1 MSVVKPRVVLISR
14 PTEYE
19 LLLARH
25 GTRGQAG
32 FFLQTRGQHIDEVEA
47 RHQAFTRAL
56 ELVSGAIPADLR
68 RTRVT
73 RRDLDRFVFEP
84 DDVVMV
90 LGQDGLVANTAKY
103 LSGQPVIGLNQDRTH
118 HDGVLVPHAPDRAG
132 RLLGAVLA
140 GRAELELRTMVQ
152 AELDDGQRL
161 LALNEIYV
169 GHRSHQS
176 SRYRVTF
183 ADASEHQSSSGVIFA
198 TGTGAT
204 GWARSISRE
213 RRESFEL
220 PRPSERRLCFFVR
233 EAFPSVATGTE
244 LTQGLI
250 ESGARVEI
258 VSEMS
263 EGGVLFGDGIESD
276 AAELS
281 WGMRARIGVAEVV
294 LRLVR

>member
-1 MSVVKPRVVLISR
+1 MPIAKPRVVLVTR

-25 GTRGQAG
+25 ATHGQAAFFLATRGQN
-32 FFLQTRGQHIDEVEA
+32 IDEVES
-47 RHQAFTRAL
+47 RHAAFGRAL
-56 ELVSGAIPADLR
+56 SAVSSAIPADFR
-68 RTRVT
+68 RTRVA

-103 LSGQPVIGLNQDRTH
+103 LNGQPVIGLNPDRTH
-118 HDGVLVPHAPDRAG
+118 YDGVLVPHPPERAG

-161 LALNEIYV
+161 LALNEIFV
-169 GHRSHQS
+169 GHRTHQS
-176 SRYRVTF
+176 ARYRLGF
-183 ADASEHQSSSGVIFA
+183 GRASEHHSSSGVIFA

-204 GWARSISRE
+204 GWARSIARE
-213 RRESFEL
+213 RKNSVEL
-220 PRPSERRLCFFVR
+220 PRPSERRICFFVR

-244 LTQGLI
+244 LTEGVVEQGA
-250 ESGARVEI
+250 GVEI

-263 EGGVLFGDGIESD
+263 DGGVLFGDGIESD
-276 AAELS
+276 AIELP
-281 WGMRARIGVAEVV
+281 WGVRARLRVAEVV
-294 LRLVR
+294 LGLVH